1 MNAIDIT
8 FLDIMSQS
16 MIIVMIFFIED
27 MYTKAI
33 AYRVDFHGDMLKN
46 KILPRTRRVIIIG
59 RVLSIVYFVSM
70 ALLPDSAYVLMVPF
84 ITYSYII
91 YRVWTTKEEV
101 KVYDGRR
108 W

>member
-1 MNAIDIT
+1 MNMIDIT

-16 MIIVMIFFIED
+16 MIIVMVFFIED
-27 MYTKAI
+27 LYTKAI
-33 AYRVDFHGDMLKN
+33 A
-46 KILPRTRRVIIIG
+46 
-59 RVLSIVYFVSM
+59 
-70 ALLPDSAYVLMVPF
+70 
-84 ITYSYII
+84 